1 MVSEQRTLTSMRA
14 GQASQGCWTCKKR
27 KIGCD
32 KGLPSCNNCVRT
44 GRECMGYGL
53 RLVWPDI
60 PDGRRKSP
68 KLSLQHSHGQLQ
80 ASGLYYGQQFL
91 NISFDDIEQN
101 RQDVSTLT
109 LQDHH
114 ARPQQALRLLPDLV
128 GHEADLLA
136 YYEHKISRMI
146 STVDAN
152 NGFRHELIPIA
163 INGSSFAAKALRMA
177 ILALSASGFKS
188 TTLHDTFVNM
198 AWIWMLT
205 NDFDV

>member
-1 MVSEQRTLTSMRA
+1 MFFFLRCAGGPCPFSTHLSLPAIRLRIWLDFVLVGCRIRA
-14 GQASQGCWTCKKR
+14 PADTRLVLARIER

-114 ARPQQALRLLPDLV
+114 ARPQQALRLHPDLV

-136 YYEHKISRMI
+136 YCELSNFPPLTLPAQASDHASR
-146 STVDAN
+146 
-152 NGFRHELIPIA
+152 
-163 INGSSFAAKALRMA
+163 
-177 ILALSASGFKS
+177 
-188 TTLHDTFVNM
+188 
-198 AWIWMLT
+198 
-205 NDFDV
+205 